1 MDNECDMSAE
11 DFVVAELGQLRAAL
25 DSLAQ
30 SPYPELLSAVVQTVL
45 VSLRQGG
52 KVLFCGNGGSAADA
66 QHLAAELVGRQNFNR
81 AAAAGLALTVD
92 SSALTALANDYGYD
106 KVFSR
111 QVEALAT
118 PGDVLFGISTSG
130 RSRNVVEALKVGEL
144 LGVATVAMTG
154 SDPGDMCM
162 ARHVINV
169 PSSDT
174 ARIQEMHI
182 TCGHIIFARVEHE
195 LFTSAPAD
203 A

>member
-1 MDNECDMSAE
+1 MSAE
-11 DFVVAELGQLRAAL
+11 EFVVAELRQLRAAL
-25 DSLAQ
+25 DSLAE
-30 SPYPELLSAVVQTVL
+30 SPYPQLLSAVVQTVS

-52 KVLFCGNGGSAADA
+52 KVFFCGNGGSAADA

-81 AAAAGLALTVD
+81 AAVAGLALTVD

-111 QVEALAT
+111 QLEALAT
-118 PGDVLFGISTSG
+118 PGDVVFGISTSG
-130 RSRNVVEALKVGEL
+130 RSANVVEALKVGES
-144 LGVATVAMTG
+144 LGLVTVAMTG
-154 SDPGDMCM
+154 ADSRDMGT

-182 TCGHIIFARVEHE
+182 TCGHIILARVEHE
-195 LFTSAPAD
+195 LFTLSPAE